1 VNSRIHC
8 EVNFGAVD
16 SMTLDVFAMSLLVIK
31 EVEPHIPVHRNGALL
46 CRRYSHHFLDRILAS
61 NL

>member
-1 VNSRIHC
+1 MNSRIHC

-31 EVEPHIPVHRNGALL
+31 KSNDTYEMEHYYVEVA
-46 CRRYSHHFLDRILAS
+46 RITF
-61 NL
+61 